1 MRRED
6 RIETEQR
13 KANKRTTM
21 KKREQ
26 RAYCLFVFGV
36 VICIYINT
44 DPRPIMTVH
53 NFQICCSQ
61 QLFLSQMEPHHRCMS
76 FSSPMEPHHHCM
88 SWVLPKWI
96 GSWFLM
102 RIMESPI
109 NTTVKKS
116 FQRGVLEWVLILDEL
131 WLTEVT
137 LLKCGYWVKASNIW
151 NRVRE
156 RYWKKFVEENWEKGE
171 IKKIKCEGNVAKK
184 KRKKKEKKKKQKKK
198 KRVLCWLED
207 KR

>member
-1 MRRED
+1 ML
-6 RIETEQR
+6 
-13 KANKRTTM
+13 
-21 KKREQ
+21 
-26 RAYCLFVFGV
+26 YLLFHDAIPFLSPKLFHNALLFHDALPT
-36 VICIYINT
+36 IIYIYINT
-44 DPRPIMTVH
+44 DLWPIMTVH
-53 NFQICCSQ
+53 NFSICCSQ
-61 QLFLSQMEPHHRCMS
+61 RLFLSQ
-76 FSSPMEPHHHCM
+76 MEPHHHCM
-88 SWVLPKWI
+88 SWVLLKWT

-109 NTTVKKS
+109 NTTVKKL

-171 IKKIKCEGNVAKK
+171 IKKTKCEGNVAEKK
-184 KRKKKEKKKKQKKK
+184 WKEKKKNKKK
-198 KRVLCWLED
+198 KGCCVG
-207 KR
+207 